1 MIFSGSNITNVGP
14 TLIEIHMHMYE
25 PMHSVL
31 HPGNMSTDFNIS
43 NIS

>member
-1 MIFSGSNITNVGP
+1 MIFSGSDITNMGP
-14 TLIEIHMHMYE
+14 TLVEIHMHMYE

-31 HPGNMSTDFNIS
+31 DPGNMSSDSNIS